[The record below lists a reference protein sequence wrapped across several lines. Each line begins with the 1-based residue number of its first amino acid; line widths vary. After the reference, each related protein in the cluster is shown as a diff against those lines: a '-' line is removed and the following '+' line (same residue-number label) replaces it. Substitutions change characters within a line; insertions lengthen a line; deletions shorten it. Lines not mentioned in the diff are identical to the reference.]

1 MPSTTLSGAS
11 VWVPDTMS
19 SATSRARSAC
29 SPGVCATD
37 GSDLPSVA
45 EAAGVPVAA
54 VSTDAAVLS
63 ASTAAAMVRRKMV
76 TRSESEAVGQEDAEI
91 FSISAVV
98 EMAGVRVR

>member
-1 MPSTTLSGAS
+1 
-11 VWVPDTMS
+11 V
-19 SATSRARSAC
+19 
-29 SPGVCATD
+29 
-37 GSDLPSVA
+37 
-45 EAAGVPVAA
+45 EA

-76 TRSESEAVGQEDAEI
+76 TRSESETVGQEDAEI